1 MRGFPKMQQISAYHA
16 ELPQI
21 LKFIVYAEQDY
32 SRKVQQES
40 VECRVGCK
48 TKSRRNG
55 WKLSRKEKL
64 VGLGCIY
71 FIHIVQMYWIQG
83 LAVQSNRSD

>member
-21 LKFIVYAEQDY
+21 LKYIVYAEQDY
-32 SRKVQQES
+32 CRKIQQES
-40 VECRVGCK
+40 IECRVGCK

-55 WKLSRKEKL
+55 WKLSRNEKL